1 MPELPSA
8 PALNAPLWVI
18 FCHLILSR
26 MLNSSAP
33 QSSSSASTFSPSL
46 ISSPS
51 KRNTRPTHYP
61 TSFATSPFYPF
72 PPSIYPPFSRT
83 WSRYIGLGTG
93 HRTSDILPRIPA
105 GVTTDLFRGLHEWP
119 NTIFLCR
126 IFCLRPSLSPSTF
139 TPFSSFPPLQ
149 LLASIL
155 SSLLPLLP
163 PPRPRASILF
173 LPPLLSTSIVIRR
186 ASGSADSAE
195 RINRLCRWYEE
206 REGGREPSSSSPIGA
221 VQLTSNVLLP
231 SSRTFL
237 PFFLLC
243 FRRIEDG
250 RIRDS
255 LGYRFTVINVDGGV
269 EFARYPGP
277 GPV

>member
-119 NTIFLCR
+119 NHDF
-126 IFCLRPSLSPSTF
+126 SLPDF
-139 TPFSSFPPLQ
+139 
-149 LLASIL
+149 
-155 SSLLPLLP
+155 LP
-163 PPRPRASILF
+163 PPFSFSLHVHPFLF
-173 LPPLLSTSIVIRR
+173 LSPAP
-186 ASGSADSAE
+186 APGFDSFE
-195 RINRLCRWYEE
+195 SSSSSPS
-206 REGGREPSSSSPIGA
+206 PSSSSECSLSSSI
-221 VQLTSNVLLP
+221 VVHLHCH
-231 SSRTFL
+231 SSRERL
-237 PFFLLC
+237 
-243 FRRIEDG
+243 G
-250 RIRDS
+250 R
-255 LGYRFTVINVDGGV
+255 
-269 EFARYPGP
+269 
-277 GPV
+277 